1 MTLKEQVGKDIITA
15 MKEKDVVKRD
25 TLKYIKSKIQVAEME
40 KNAKVVDDTKV
51 VQIMKKAIEGMVES
65 GDEDSLNQIKV
76 LEPYLP
82 TMMSE
87 ELIKVTV
94 KDMINNGAKNMGQ
107 IMGTFN
113 KQFPGKADNKLV
125 SQYAK
130 ELLG

>member
-1 MTLKEQVGKDIITA
+1 
-15 MKEKDVVKRD
+15 
-25 TLKYIKSKIQVAEME
+25 
-40 KNAKVVDDTKV
+40 
-51 VQIMKKAIEGMVES
+51 
-65 GDEDSLNQIKV
+65 V

-82 TMMSE
+82 TMMSK

-94 KDMINNGAKNMGQ
+94 EDMIKNGANNMGQ